1 MGDMLD
7 RLPHFATTGVGSLPH
22 TDPVA
27 AVRHVMRS
35 YDVPFCPQLPRLDG
49 DMIVEWV
56 GVEPGRCGW
65 SPDRDR
71 RVPYAWPA
79 FLDAVTTAPPAHRI
93 VKLQV
98 TGPVTLCGA
107 IAEVGD
113 PSPFLFA
120 KDVGAWLAGQTQTQ
134 IAALRERRL
143 DCLLIVDEPALNIAG
158 VESTVIEAW
167 EPLRRVGAAWG
178 LHVCCQPPWAL
189 LEAARP
195 DILNIDLVAFPL
207 DRAASDAV
215 TRMVRA
221 GTTMAWGIT
230 PVHRDEE
237 TSVAVSRLMNA
248 VSSVRASAGVGIAAA
263 EARALATA
271 SCGTGAQAISRE
283 SHIARVLR
291 DARVGVD
298 R

>member
-1 MGDMLD
+1 M
-7 RLPHFATTGVGSLPH
+7 
-22 TDPVA
+22 
-27 AVRHVMRS
+27 
-35 YDVPFCPQLPRLDG
+35 
-49 DMIVEWV
+49 
-56 GVEPGRCGW
+56 
-65 SPDRDR
+65 
-71 RVPYAWPA
+71 
-79 FLDAVTTAPPAHRI
+79 
-93 VKLQV
+93 KLQV

-120 KDVGAWLAGQTQTQ
+120 RDVGAWLAGQTQTQ

-143 DCLLIVDEPALNIAG
+143 DCLLIVDEPALSIAG

-167 EPLRRVGAAWG
+167 EPLRTVGAAWG
-178 LHVCCQPPWAL
+178 LHVCCQPPWAV

-248 VSSVRASAGVGIAAA
+248 VISVRASSSVGVAAA
-263 EARALATA
+263 EARALVTA
-271 SCGTGAQAISRE
+271 SCGTGAQALGRE

-291 DARVGVD
+291 DALVGME